1 MACNHELRHT
11 ESMDEQQP
19 PGGISVEDWQA
30 TPESVRRL
38 VMALLATV
46 EQLQQEVARLSERVN
61 QTSQNSSKPPSSDPP
76 CVKRKPPVKKGQRKR
91 GGQPGHRG
99 KGRPLKPP
107 EEVSRFVISRP
118 TACAG
123 CGALLLG
130 EDPEPSRRQVTELPR
145 MAAEVVEYQVHCLR
159 CLACGQES
167 RGAWPEEMPAGSF
180 GPRLQAT
187 TGYLSG
193 RFGISRRDTQE
204 VLATLF
210 QVEMGLGSVPAQE
223 QRLSQAL
230 AAAVDEAQAY
240 VRQQPVVNVD
250 ETSWQEENQTCW
262 LWVGNTP
269 AVTIFQLHHTRG
281 NEGVKQLIGA
291 DYAGIVGTDRWS
303 AYNWLEEQQR
313 QLCWSH
319 LQRDF
324 QALVDRGGDSALIG
338 QLLLVQVDQMFA
350 LWHQVEVDSLSRP
363 AFQEAMQ
370 PIRREVEALL
380 AIGVL
385 AVKHA
390 KTKATCGNILKFK
403 KALWTFVDREG
414 VAPTNNAAERAL
426 RRPVIWRRRSFG
438 TQSEAGSRFVER
450 IQTVVTSLRQ
460 QHRDVLDFLTQACQA
475 AISGTDPPSL
485 LPAL

>member
-1 MACNHELRHT
+1 MVCGHELRHT
-11 ESMDEQQP
+11 EGMDEQQP

-30 TPESVRRL
+30 TPEAVRRL
-38 VMALLATV
+38 VLALLATV
-46 EQLQQEVARLSERVN
+46 EQLQQEVARLGEQVN
-61 QTSQNSSKPPSSDPP
+61 QNSQNSTRPPSSDPP
-76 CVKRKPPVKKGQRKR
+76 SVKRKAAAKKGERKR

-118 TACAG
+118 TSCAG

-130 EDPEPSRRQVTELPR
+130 EDPQPSRRQVTELPR
-145 MAAEVVEYQVHCLR
+145 IEPEVIEYQAHSLR
-159 CLACGQES
+159 CLACGQETC
-167 RGAWPEEMPAGSF
+167 GAWPAEMPAGSF

-223 QRLSQAL
+223 QRLSNAL
-230 AAAVDEAQAY
+230 AEPVREAEDFL
-240 VRQQPVVNVD
+240 RQQPVVNVD
-250 ETSWQEENQTCW
+250 ETSWQEANQTCW
-262 LWVGNTP
+262 LWVGSTP
-269 AVTIFQLHHTRG
+269 AVTVFQLHHTRG
-281 NEGVKQLIGA
+281 NEGVKRLIGA
-291 DYAGIVGTDRWS
+291 DYAGIVGSDRWS
-303 AYNWLEEQQR
+303 AYNWLEAPQR

-319 LQRDF
+319 LRRDF
-324 QALVDRGGDSALIG
+324 QALVERGGDSALIG
-338 QLLLVQVDQMFA
+338 RLLLAQVEQMFA
-350 LWHQVEVDSLSRP
+350 LWHQMQTDSLSRP

-380 AIGVL
+380 AMGVL

-390 KTKATCGNILKFK
+390 KTRATCGNILKYMQ
-403 KALWTFVDREG
+403 ALWTFVDQES

-450 IQTVVTSLRQ
+450 IQTAVTSLRQ
-460 QHRDVLDFLTQACQA
+460 QHRDVLTFLTQACQA
-475 AISGTDPPSL
+475 AISGADPPSL